1 MTNYNSHLNSLQSL
15 QLRNGTIRYIDKGH
29 GEIIIL
35 VHGVP
40 TSSWLYRNV
49 IDYLVNKGYRVIAP
63 DLLGFGDSE
72 KREGYEIYSEENQG
86 KALIALLDHLEI
98 NDWTHVCHDAGGLWT
113 WAMIENGK
121 IPSRLILLN
130 TVIYESGFHPPL
142 RFEKNWI
149 GKIYSKMYSGF
160 FSGALMKATLG
171 KGTFQKLDWSKEI
184 RKGYI
189 SPMKSGGDKTL
200 FYFFSQ
206 TCNKLPDVESTLQSL
221 DIPVGVFWGMKD
233 TILRWKPMA
242 ERVVKDLGI
251 NEDDIFLSEKCS
263 HFVQEDNPTELSNFI
278 IKFIERHNK
287 LNN

>member
-15 QLRNGTIRYIDKGH
+15 QLRNGTIRYIDKGQ
-29 GEIIIL
+29 GEIILLI
-35 VHGVP
+35 HGVP